1 MELIICENYEEMSRT
16 AAGIAA
22 ETLLR
27 KPDALLSFAGGETPL
42 GFVHRF
48 ADMVNSGQI
57 DPSRAYYVSLDEWA
71 GLSWEDEGSCGLF
84 NQKELLG
91 RMRTPFLQAHV
102 INGAADMQEECR
114 ALDGFIAA
122 HGPLTLSVLGIG
134 MNGHLGFNEEG
145 VPFDL
150 NAHVI
155 PLSETT
161 KRVMPKY
168 FGEKFHPEY
177 GISQG
182 IRQIMAAE
190 TVLLLASGAHKADI
204 LREALRGDVTNQVPA
219 SILQTHPNCVVVADK
234 AAAAML

>member
-1 MELIICENYEEMSRT
+1 
-16 AAGIAA
+16 
-22 ETLLR
+22 
-27 KPDALLSFAGGETPL
+27 
-42 GFVHRF
+42 
-48 ADMVNSGQI
+48 
-57 DPSRAYYVSLDEWA
+57 
-71 GLSWEDEGSCGLF
+71 
-84 NQKELLG
+84 
-91 RMRTPFLQAHV
+91 
-102 INGAADMQEECR
+102 
-114 ALDGFIAA
+114 
-122 HGPLTLSVLGIG
+122 

-145 VPFDL
+145 VRFDL

-190 TVLLLASGAHKADI
+190 TVLLLASGEHKANI
-204 LREALRGDVTNQVPA
+204 LREAVRGDVTNQVPA
-219 SILQTHPNCVVVADK
+219 SILQTHPSCVVVADK